1 MYLSKKPGKIRLPSF
16 STSSFFILSSLSSSL
31 IKKIIK
37 CFRHE
42 NQHRGEYIEHKNTMN
57 PQPRFREKKKSQ
69 IQLSLPPSCPFLSF
83 YVPPLPPR
91 PPLLLWSLLASP
103 PAVASVSALRLP
115 RPHRRAPPARPHA
128 PLPFFSSPPSLAFFL
143 SPVFLI
149 SASGSAIRSLGC
161 TMSRVGT
168 QYLSELPLT
177 NLQGLFS
184 GPTCSPARGTG
195 CSCRCF

>member
-1 MYLSKKPGKIRLPSF
+1 
-16 STSSFFILSSLSSSL
+16 
-31 IKKIIK
+31 
-37 CFRHE
+37 
-42 NQHRGEYIEHKNTMN
+42 MN

-91 PPLLLWSLLASP
+91 PPLLLWSLLAFSP
-103 PAVASVSALRLP
+103 CRRFRLRPAAPSPAPPRSSRPSSCPSSFLFFPSLSGLLPLPCVFNKRFWVSDSFLRLYNVKGRNSVSLG
-115 RPHRRAPPARPHA
+115 
-128 PLPFFSSPPSLAFFL
+128 
-143 SPVFLI
+143 I
-149 SASGSAIRSLGC
+149 AS
-161 TMSRVGT
+161 
-168 QYLSELPLT
+168 LT